1 MLINSAITNRF
12 WTKVNKTQDC
22 WLWTANT
29 CRDGYGNITANKI
42 QYKAHRY
49 SLLIHGVAV
58 PKGSIVMHTC
68 DNPSCVRPEHLI
80 VATQQDNIKDKVI
93 KNRQAVGEAIGVSKL
108 TESTVLEIR
117 SLYPTLSIR
126 KLSRKYNTCENNVR
140 AIVKRETW
148 KHI

>member
-1 MLINSAITNRF
+1 MLENSNNILF
-12 WTKVNKTQDC
+12 WNKVNKTDSC

-58 PKGSIVMHTC
+58 PKGAIVIHSC
-68 DNPSCVRPEHLI
+68 DNPSCVRPDHLT
-80 VATQQDNIKDKVI
+80 VATQQDNMKDKVN
-93 KNRQAVGEAIGVSKL
+93 KNRQAKGETIGLSKL

-117 SLYPTLSIR
+117 SLYPSLSIR

>member
-1 MLINSAITNRF
+1 MQINSNIISRF
-12 WTKVNKTQDC
+12 WTKVNKTDSC

-49 SLLIHGVAV
+49 SLMIHGVVV

-68 DNPSCVRPEHLI
+68 DNPSCVRPEHLK
-80 VATQQDNIKDKVI
+80 VGSQLDNMKDKVN
-93 KNRQAVGEAIGVSKL
+93 KNRQTKGESNVLSKL

-117 SLYPTLSIR
+117 SLYPSLSVR
-126 KLSRKYNTCENNVR
+126 KLSRKYNTCENNIR
-140 AIVKRETW
+140 AIIKRDTW

>member
-1 MLINSAITNRF
+1 MLENTNVIARF
-12 WTKVNKTQDC
+12 WSKVNKTDSC
-22 WLWTANT
+22 WLWIANT

-49 SLLIHGVAV
+49 SLMIHGAAV

-80 VATQQDNIKDKVI
+80 VATQRDNIKDKVN
-93 KNRQAVGEAIGVSKL
+93 KNRQAKGESNALSKL

-140 AIVKRETW
+140 AIIKRETW